1 MKKYHPEGSKIHS
14 PSCVCTCACTDMFIC
29 VYMFMFY
36 KCLFPIL
43 FFYLWAPPQPYFWI
57 VFGDSHAV
65 ITGWP
70 WIFYGLEWA
79 SCLLSG
85 CLGAEIVV
93 RYYHPSLLSWAWV
106 TNTGLP
112 LKRIAWGWGQQVENT
127 HCLHRAMKVSLNGD
141 RPVNMLPELW
151 LDGKD
156 ICLCALPP
164 NVP

>member
-1 MKKYHPEGSKIHS
+1 MWRNITLKEVKSTLLPVCVHVRVRICSYVCICSCSTSAYFQSFFSTSELHPNLISG
-14 PSCVCTCACTDMFIC
+14 
-29 VYMFMFY
+29 
-36 KCLFPIL
+36 LFL
-43 FFYLWAPPQPYFWI
+43 EI
-57 VFGDSHAV
+57 V
-65 ITGWP
+65 TGWP

-79 SCLLSG
+79 SCLPSG

-112 LKRIAWGWGQQVENT
+112 LKRIARGWGQQVENT

-141 RPVNMLPELW
+141 RPVNMLPGLW

-156 ICLCALPP
+156 VCLCALPP